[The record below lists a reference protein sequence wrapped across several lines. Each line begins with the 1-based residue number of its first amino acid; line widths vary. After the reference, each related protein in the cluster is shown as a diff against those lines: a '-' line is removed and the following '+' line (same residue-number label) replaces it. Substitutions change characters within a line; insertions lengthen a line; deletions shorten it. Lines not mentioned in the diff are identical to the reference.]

1 MKNIYI
7 NGYHEEHLEEFDL
20 SEIEIDENYEADS
33 SKQEDK
39 RRRQKKLLNRMYEL
53 KKIEP
58 ITENQTKAFDFFK
71 EGKNL
76 VLHGAAGSGKTF
88 LAIYFA
94 LQELKYG
101 NVDKI
106 YIVRSAVTTR
116 DQGFLPGSLTEK
128 MSLYEMPYRDI
139 FKHLTHK
146 GDIYDILK
154 NKGYYEYMSTSYIRG
169 LNIDNAIIVIDE
181 AQNCTQHELDSI
193 LTRVGKNTRVVLCG
207 DTAQN
212 DLQMHKGRQESGISE
227 ILSIAYSMGSFGCVK
242 FSIDDIVRSG
252 FVKEYLLAKMKLGI
266 V

>member
-20 SEIEIDENYEADS
+20 SEIEINENYGQDS
-33 SKQEDK
+33 SKHEDK
-39 RRRQKKLLNRMYEL
+39 RRRQKKLLNKMYEL

-88 LAIYFA
+88 LGIYFA
-94 LQELKYG
+94 LQELKFG
-101 NVDKI
+101 HVDKI

-116 DQGFLPGSLTEK
+116 DQGFLPGTLHEK

-139 FKHLTHK
+139 FKHLAHK
-146 GDIYDILK
+146 ADIYDILK

-193 LTRVGKNTRVVLCG
+193 LTRVGKNTRIILCG

-212 DLQMHKGRQESGISE
+212 DLQMHKGRQESGMQDI
-227 ILSIAYSMGSFGCVK
+227 IKIANSMESFGCVK
-242 FSIDDIVRSG
+242 FTVDDIVRSG
-252 FVKEYLLAKMKLGI
+252 FVKEYILAKMKLGI